1 MENKVLLNALG
12 AAIEHEENIALRM
25 LLVYSKEAI
34 ERMSKVLEETA
45 DMLDERTNFHAH
57 ASILRDNARGE

>member
-45 DMLDERTNFHAH
+45 DMDERTNFHAY